1 MSPNFMRPSW
11 QKVLADLWINK
22 SRTLLVVASI
32 TVGVFAIGALTS
44 NYVIL
49 SEDIGVSYA
58 SAQPA
63 NIEVVTDP
71 FDENLVKTVENIPGV
86 LDAEGRHLL
95 TVRTSLDGKS
105 WQTLDIVAA
114 EDFQDAQINLLTPG
128 EGMMVPEDRQLMVR
142 EDIMNSSGYHP
153 GDEVLVQ
160 LADGTIRRMPVVG
173 AIGDQYAAG
182 NFALPPR
189 GYVTLKT
196 AEWLGGDERF
206 NRLYVRVEEGDSDQV
221 IEGIAAEVENKV
233 EDSGRNVYRTNKN
246 KTTEHPLE
254 STVLA
259 INGVLVALGILI
271 VLLSSSLIFNT
282 LNALLTQHRR
292 QIGIMKLIGGSSIQ
306 ISGMYMALIFIYG
319 LLALL
324 IAVPLGVIAGY
335 QLSTFLG
342 QRLSIEIQ
350 GFRVVPLALLLQIL
364 LAFAVPLIAGY
375 FPVKRGARTSVRRAI
390 GEENPAE
397 QAAGEGIID
406 RLSMRLTWISR
417 PLLLSIR
424 NTFRRKGRLALTLFT
439 LTMAG
444 AIFIAVFNVR
454 DSINAFMDLLGQ
466 YYLSDVMVTLNEPY
480 RKEQVARELG
490 QIPGVKRVESW
501 GLAQGEI
508 LDEADEVVT
517 ALILFL
523 PPDDTELID
532 PDLVAGRWLL
542 PDDEKVLVVSDA
554 IWSEYPDFQIGDTLR
569 VEFPG
574 RRIEE
579 WPVVGI
585 FRFTD
590 NVGDNIFGYADYETV
605 SRLTNSAGEA
615 NTYRIVAQAQTLGS
629 QKALSQVVDQYL
641 RERGYSINNVEAG
654 KVTRQQQS
662 QSMSIIVVF
671 LLIMAVL
678 TAVVGSI
685 GLMGTMGMNVLERT
699 REIGVMRAI
708 GAVDREV
715 IKSVVVEGL
724 MIGLIS
730 FAAACLLSIPI
741 SFVLLRIISEALMGT
756 VMDLQITPVGFTIW
770 LAMVVVL
777 SMVASLWPARSA
789 SRLTIREVLA
799 YE

>member
-1 MSPNFMRPSW
+1 MSANFMRPSW

-22 SRTLLVVASI
+22 TRTLLVVASI
-32 TVGVFAIGALTS
+32 TVGVFAIGALSS
-44 NYVIL
+44 NSVIL

-71 FDENLVKTVENIPGV
+71 FDEDLVKTVENIPGV
-86 LDAEGRHLL
+86 LDAEGRHML
-95 TVRTSLDGKS
+95 TVRASLDGKS

-114 EDFQDAQINLLTPG
+114 EDFREAKINLLTSG
-128 EGMMVPEDRQLMVR
+128 EGTMVPEDRQLMVR
-142 EDIMNSSGYHP
+142 EDILNSTGYHP
-153 GDEVLVQ
+153 GDELLVQ

-173 AIGDQYAAG
+173 AVGDQYAAG

-196 AEWLGGDERF
+196 AEWLGGYEFF
-206 NRLYVRVEEGDSDQV
+206 NRLYVRVEEGDN
-221 IEGIAAEVENKV
+221 EAAIQAISNKV
-233 EDSGRNVYRTNKN
+233 EDKVEESGRTVYRKNTN

-254 STVLA
+254 ATVLA
-259 INGVLVALGILI
+259 INGVLAAIGILI
-271 VLLSSSLIFNT
+271 VFLSSSLIFNT

-292 QIGIMKLIGGSSIQ
+292 QIGVMKLIGGRSVQ

-319 LLALL
+319 LLAAL
-324 IAVPLGVIAGY
+324 IAVPLGVVAGY
-335 QLSTFLG
+335 RLSTFLA

-350 GFRVVPLALLLQIL
+350 GFRVAPIAILLQVL

-375 FPVKRGARTSVRRAI
+375 FPVKRGSRTSVRRAI
-390 GEENPAE
+390 SEENPAE
-397 QAAGEGIID
+397 QGVGEGFID
-406 RLSMRLTWISR
+406 RLGMRLSWLSR

-454 DSINAFMDLLGQ
+454 DSINSFMDLLGQ
-466 YYLSDVMVTLNEPY
+466 YYLSDVMVTLNEPA
-480 RKEQVARELG
+480 RKEQVEHELE
-490 QIPGVKRVESW
+490 QIPGVERVESW
-501 GLAQGEI
+501 GIARAEI
-508 LDEADEVVT
+508 LDDADGIVT
-517 ALILFL
+517 TLVLFL
-523 PPDDTELID
+523 PPDDTELLD
-532 PDLVAGRWLL
+532 PDLVAGRWLE
-542 PDDEKVLVVSDA
+542 PDDEKVLVVADS

-569 VEFPG
+569 IEFSG
-574 RRIEE
+574 RRDEE

-585 FRFTD
+585 FRFVD
-590 NVGDNIFGYADYETV
+590 NVGDNVLGYADYDTV
-605 SRLTNSAGEA
+605 SRLTNSAGKA
-615 NTYRIVAQAQTLGS
+615 STFRIVAQEQTLES

-654 KVTRQQQS
+654 KVTRQQQT

-708 GAVDREV
+708 GAVDREIV
-715 IKSVVVEGL
+715 KSVVVEGL

-730 FAAACLLSIPI
+730 FAAACVISIPI
-741 SFVLLRIISEALMGT
+741 SFILLRIISEALVGT
-756 VMDLQITPVGFTIW
+756 VMDLQITPAGFTIW
-770 LAMVVVL
+770 LVTVVVL
-777 SMVASLWPARSA
+777 SMVASLWPARGA

>member
-1 MSPNFMRPSW
+1 MRPSW

-22 SRTLLVVASI
+22 TRTLLVVASI
-32 TVGVFAIGALTS
+32 TVGVFAIGALSS
-44 NYVIL
+44 NSVIL

-71 FDENLVKTVENIPGV
+71 FDEDLVKTVENIPGV
-86 LDAEGRHLL
+86 LDAEGRHML
-95 TVRTSLDGKS
+95 TVRASLDGKS

-114 EDFQDAQINLLTPG
+114 EDFREAKINLLTSG
-128 EGMMVPEDRQLMVR
+128 EGTMVPEDRQLMVR
-142 EDIMNSSGYHP
+142 EDILNSTGYHP
-153 GDEVLVQ
+153 GDELLVQ

-173 AIGDQYAAG
+173 AVGDQYAAG

-196 AEWLGGDERF
+196 AEWLGGYEFF
-206 NRLYVRVEEGDSDQV
+206 NRLYVRVEEGDN
-221 IEGIAAEVENKV
+221 EAAIQAISNKV
-233 EDSGRNVYRTNKN
+233 EDKVEESGRTVYRKNTN

-254 STVLA
+254 ATVLA
-259 INGVLVALGILI
+259 INGVLAAIGILI
-271 VLLSSSLIFNT
+271 VFLSSSLIFNT

-292 QIGIMKLIGGSSIQ
+292 QIGVMKLIGGRSVQ

-319 LLALL
+319 LLAAL
-324 IAVPLGVIAGY
+324 IAVPLGVVAGY
-335 QLSTFLG
+335 RLSTFLA

-350 GFRVVPLALLLQIL
+350 GFRVAPIAILLQVL

-375 FPVKRGARTSVRRAI
+375 FPVKRGSRTSVRRAI
-390 GEENPAE
+390 SEENPAE
-397 QAAGEGIID
+397 QGVGEGFID
-406 RLSMRLTWISR
+406 RLGMRLSWLSR

-454 DSINAFMDLLGQ
+454 DSINSFMDLLGQ
-466 YYLSDVMVTLNEPY
+466 YYLSDVMVTLNEPA
-480 RKEQVARELG
+480 RKEQVEHELE
-490 QIPGVKRVESW
+490 QIPGVERVESW
-501 GLAQGEI
+501 GIARAEI
-508 LDEADEVVT
+508 LDDADEIVT
-517 ALILFL
+517 TLVLFL
-523 PPDDTELID
+523 PPDDTELLD
-532 PDLVAGRWLL
+532 PDLVAGRWLE
-542 PDDEKVLVVSDA
+542 PDDEKVLVVADS

-569 VEFPG
+569 IEFSG
-574 RRIEE
+574 RRDEE

-585 FRFTD
+585 FRFVD
-590 NVGDNIFGYADYETV
+590 NVGDNVLGYADYDTV
-605 SRLTNSAGEA
+605 SRLTNSAGKA
-615 NTYRIVAQAQTLGS
+615 STFRIVAQEQTLES

-654 KVTRQQQS
+654 KVTRQQQT

-708 GAVDREV
+708 GAVDREIV
-715 IKSVVVEGL
+715 KSVVVEGL

-730 FAAACLLSIPI
+730 FAAACVISIPI
-741 SFVLLRIISEALMGT
+741 SFILLRIISEALVGT
-756 VMDLQITPVGFTIW
+756 VMDLQITPAGFTIW
-770 LAMVVVL
+770 LVTVVVL
-777 SMVASLWPARSA
+777 SMVASLWPARGA